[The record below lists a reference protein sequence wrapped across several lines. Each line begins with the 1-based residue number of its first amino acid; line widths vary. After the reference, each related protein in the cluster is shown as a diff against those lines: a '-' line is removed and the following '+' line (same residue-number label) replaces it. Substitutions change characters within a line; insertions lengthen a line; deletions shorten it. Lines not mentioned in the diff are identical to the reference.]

1 MRTSIRAATLVV
13 AFAAAPSRGPLAA
26 QQRPQIDDPIVRIE
40 GLRLPSMIWT
50 RAADRAALGV
60 TLGAASSA
68 DTAGV
73 KIDAVRENGPAAKA
87 GLKAGDVITD
97 INGVSLKVSRD
108 DAEDLALTGM
118 AQRRL
123 QRALAKAKPGDE
135 VDLRVRSG
143 GAAARAVKVKTVSA
157 AELEDGPVRRIV
169 ERGGDDGNRAAVGV
183 AVTGAGNARDTLG
196 LFVSSVVTAGPA
208 EKAGVVEGERI
219 AAVNGVDLRVPKE
232 DLDDPQARSARVS
245 RFQREVQKVAPGG
258 TVTLRVV
265 SGGRTRDVSVQ
276 TVRASDLPE
285 RSWAMPGGG
294 RIILNGRVIDID
306 RR

>member
-1 MRTSIRAATLVV
+1 
-13 AFAAAPSRGPLAA
+13 
-26 QQRPQIDDPIVRIE
+26 
-40 GLRLPSMIWT
+40 MIWT
-50 RAADRAALGV
+50 RPTDRAALGV

-73 KIDAVRENGPAAKA
+73 KIDAVRDGGPAAKA
-87 GLKAGDVITD
+87 GLKAGDVLVE

-123 QRALAKAKPGDE
+123 QRVLAKAKPGDE
-135 VDLRVRSG
+135 VALRVRTG
-143 GAAARAVKVKTVSA
+143 GTGAGRAVTVKSVSA
-157 AELEDGPVRRIV
+157 AELEDGPVRRV
-169 ERGGDDGNRAAVGV
+169 MMRTGEDGDRAAIGV

-208 EKAGVVEGERI
+208 EKAGVIEGERI
-219 AAVNGVDLRVPKE
+219 AAVNGVDLRVPRE
-232 DLDDPQARSARVS
+232 DLDDPQARGARVN
-245 RFQREVQKVAPGG
+245 RFVREVQKVAPGG

-265 SGGRTRDVSVQ
+265 AGGRTRDVTVQ
-276 TVRASDLPE
+276 TIRASELPE
-285 RSWAMPGGG
+285 NASMLPGGG
-294 RIILNGRVIDID
+294 RIMVNGRVIEID

>member
-1 MRTSIRAATLVV
+1 MRTTFLAAVLAVT
-13 AFAAAPSRGPLAA
+13 AAPMDSALAA
-26 QQRPQIDDPIVRIE
+26 QQRPREDDVIVRIE
-40 GLRLPSMIWT
+40 GLRLPSMVWT

-60 TLGAASSA
+60 TLGAASNA
-68 DTAGV
+68 DTGGV
-73 KIDAVRENGPAAKA
+73 TIVAVRENGPAAKA
-87 GLKAGDVITD
+87 GLKAGDVITE

-123 QRALAKAKPGDE
+123 QRALAKAKPGD
-135 VDLRVRSG
+135 VVGLRVRAGRSG
-143 GAAARAVKVKTVSA
+143 AVRTVKVNTVSA

-169 ERGGDDGNRAAVGV
+169 VRGGEDGGRSAVGV
-183 AVTGAGNARDTLG
+183 TVAGAGNARDTLG
-196 LFVSSVVTAGPA
+196 LFVSSVVTQGPA

-219 AAVNGVDLRVPKE
+219 AAVNGVDLRVPQE

-245 RFQREVQKVAPGG
+245 RFIREVQKVAPGG

-265 SGGRTRDVSVQ
+265 GGGRSRDVSVQ
-276 TVRASDLPE
+276 AVRASELPN
-285 RSWAMPGGG
+285 SSQAILGGG
-294 RIILNGRVIDID
+294 RIVINGHVIDID